1 MHPSNKLP
9 VLCFNRAMK
18 VKKHRQ
24 LDVWSYGHSLFSC
37 ITTVI
42 KSIFTIKEID
52 CGTHELLFKSRFK
65 VVPQG
70 KSLYLLELN
79 KNKRTFVIQGAF
91 ALSAQSELMK
101 CSNTQYMINC
111 CYLRLKALFIFS
123 RIIYFLY
130 FSARTKKKH
139 FSLFL
144 KQLIIFPF

>member
-65 VVPQG
+65 VVP
-70 KSLYLLELN
+70 
-79 KNKRTFVIQGAF
+79 
-91 ALSAQSELMK
+91 
-101 CSNTQYMINC
+101 
-111 CYLRLKALFIFS
+111 
-123 RIIYFLY
+123 
-130 FSARTKKKH
+130 
-139 FSLFL
+139 
-144 KQLIIFPF
+144 